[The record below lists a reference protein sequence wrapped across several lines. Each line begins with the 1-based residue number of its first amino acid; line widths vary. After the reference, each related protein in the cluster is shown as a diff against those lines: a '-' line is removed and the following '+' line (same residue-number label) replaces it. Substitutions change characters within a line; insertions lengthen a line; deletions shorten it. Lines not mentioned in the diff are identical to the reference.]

1 MSFIKKT
8 LRYLINPRADVSRL
22 PSLADDAEIADE
34 ELELPSY
41 NHISWRHVIFNPAL
55 MLGTLMT
62 LILLV
67 TVLFGPLLVPHDP
80 YITTQSVL
88 PHFDTE
94 TNKMVTPPFAPSAEY
109 PLGSDAWGNDMLS
122 LIVYGARVTLV
133 VGAYVTLARL
143 VLGTI
148 LGLAAGWRAGS
159 WVDRAVMNAVGVV
172 ASIPMLLSAMIIIF
186 ALGIHQGTVV
196 FVVALA
202 VVGWTEVA
210 QYVRSEL
217 LVIRN
222 MPYVEG
228 AQALGGTDLQILVR
242 HVLPNLLPQ
251 LLILSFLE
259 MGAVLILIAELGFLE
274 VYVGGGSY
282 FSMGPFNPTYHLA
295 NVAEWG
301 ALVANGAPSMRSAS
315 HLVLGPALAFF
326 VAIVGMNAL
335 GEGLR
340 RLLERATVNTAVL
353 LQRRTLL
360 GLVLFIVASSF
371 IIKMTG
377 PSLSFARVASEFDG
391 ERAYTHVA
399 EISQL
404 SRSHEEVTV
413 VGNETADAASAYIQE
428 KYKEYEVMRGWKPPG
443 QISQSYFYAAEDG
456 GEIDGVLGF
465 VPGYD
470 AQLSAELIVLV
481 GGYGVAEDLPTET
494 AEAPGAERAELRD
507 ASGVALMLE
516 TVRLWQ
522 EQNVDPRRSLLLVAW
537 QGERQEL
544 EQVLSDP
551 EAFTFLPAST
561 QHPVRPALV
570 LELDDLGSGEE
581 VLWLHSASD
590 QKLHDLFAQQ
600 AQDLDVPVNSVPYR
614 RTEPIQQKAPFLA
627 MQWAEAGR
635 SQVVSPERI
644 QKAGELVNRSLLTLT
659 RMLTY

>member
-8 LRYLINPRADVSRL
+8 LRYIVNPRADISQLHSV
-22 PSLADDAEIADE
+22 ADDMEMVDE
-34 ELELPSY
+34 ALELPSY
-41 NHISWRHVIFNPAL
+41 NHISWRHVVFNPAL
-55 MLGTLMT
+55 MLGALVTLA
-62 LILLV
+62 LLG

-94 TNKMVTPPFAPSAEY
+94 TGKMVRPPFAPSAEY

-133 VGAYVTLARL
+133 VGAYVALARL
-143 VLGTI
+143 MLGTI

-159 WVDRAVMNAVGVV
+159 WLDRAVMNIVGVV
-172 ASIPMLLSAMIIIF
+172 ASVPMLLSAMIIIL

-210 QYVRSEL
+210 QYVRGEL

-228 AQALGGTDLQILVR
+228 ARALGGTDLQILVR

-259 MGAVLILIAELGFLE
+259 MGAILILIAELGFLE

-282 FSMGPFNPTYHLA
+282 FSMGPFDPTYHLA

-301 ALVANGAPSMRSAS
+301 ALVANGAPSMRSVS

-353 LQRRTLL
+353 LQKRTLF
-360 GLVLFIVASSF
+360 GLAVFVVASSL

-377 PSLSFARVASEFDG
+377 PSLSFARVASQFDG
-391 ERAYTHVA
+391 QRAYAHVA

-404 SRSHEEVTV
+404 SRSQDEVTV
-413 VGNETADAASAYIQE
+413 IGNKTADAASAYIQE
-428 KYKEYEVMRGWKPPG
+428 KYREYEVMRGWKPAG
-443 QISQSYFYAAEDG
+443 QLSQSYFYTAQDG
-456 GEIDGVLGF
+456 DEVEGVFGF

-481 GGYGVAEDLPTET
+481 GGYG
-494 AEAPGAERAELRD
+494 AEADMGTEATDGLQAGLRD
-507 ASGVALMLE
+507 PSGVALILE

-522 EQNVDPRRSLLLVAW
+522 EENVDPRRSLLLVAW
-537 QGERQEL
+537 RGEQTEL
-544 EQVLSDP
+544 EQVLADP

-561 QHPVRPALV
+561 QRPVRAAMV
-570 LELDDLGSGEE
+570 LELDGVGSGEE
-581 VLWLHSASD
+581 ALWLHSASD
-590 QKLHDLFAQQ
+590 QKLRDLFTEQ
-600 AQDLDVPVNSVPYR
+600 AQDLDVAVYTTPYR
-614 RTEPIQQKAPFLA
+614 RNGPLQQKAPFLA
-627 MQWAEAGR
+627 MQWAEADR
-635 SQVVSPERI
+635 SQAVSPERI
-644 QKAGELVNRSLLTLT
+644 QKAGELVNRSLLNLT
-659 RMLTY
+659 RLLTY

>member
-1 MSFIKKT
+1 MSIIKKT

-133 VGAYVTLARL
+133 VGGYVTLARL

-148 LGLAAGWRAGS
+148 MGLAAGWRAGS

-210 QYVRSEL
+210 QYVRAEL

-259 MGAVLILIAELGFLE
+259 MGAVLILVAELGFLE

-282 FSMGPFNPTYHLA
+282 FSMGPFDPTYHLA

-301 ALVANGAPSMRSAS
+301 ALVASGAPSMRSAS

-340 RLLERATVNTAVL
+340 RLLERATVNTAIL

-360 GLVLFIVASSF
+360 GLVLFMVASSF

-377 PSLSFARVASEFDG
+377 PSLSFARVAAEFDG

-404 SRSHEEVTV
+404 SRSQEEVTV

-428 KYKEYEVMRGWKPPG
+428 KYREYEVMRGWKPPG
-443 QISQSYFYAAEDG
+443 QISQSYFYAAQDG
-456 GEIDGVLGF
+456 GEIEGVLGF

-481 GGYGVAEDLPTET
+481 GGYGAEDDLPTET
-494 AEAPGAERAELRD
+494 AEAPGAELRD

-581 VLWLHSASD
+581 ALWLYSASD

-600 AQDLDVPVNSVPYR
+600 AQDLDVPVYSVPYR
-614 RTEPIQQKAPFLA
+614 RTEPLQQKAPFLA
-627 MQWAEAGR
+627 MKWAEADR
-635 SQVVSPERI
+635 SQVVSPERM

>member
-1 MSFIKKT
+1 MSIIKKT

-133 VGAYVTLARL
+133 VGGYVTLARL

-148 LGLAAGWRAGS
+148 MGLAAGWRAGS

-210 QYVRSEL
+210 QYVRAEL

-228 AQALGGTDLQILVR
+228 AHALGGTDLQILVR

-251 LLILSFLE
+251 LLIL
-259 MGAVLILIAELGFLE
+259 
-274 VYVGGGSY
+274 
-282 FSMGPFNPTYHLA
+282 
-295 NVAEWG
+295 
-301 ALVANGAPSMRSAS
+301 
-315 HLVLGPALAFF
+315 
-326 VAIVGMNAL
+326 
-335 GEGLR
+335 
-340 RLLERATVNTAVL
+340 
-353 LQRRTLL
+353 
-360 GLVLFIVASSF
+360 
-371 IIKMTG
+371 
-377 PSLSFARVASEFDG
+377 
-391 ERAYTHVA
+391 
-399 EISQL
+399 
-404 SRSHEEVTV
+404 
-413 VGNETADAASAYIQE
+413 
-428 KYKEYEVMRGWKPPG
+428 
-443 QISQSYFYAAEDG
+443 
-456 GEIDGVLGF
+456 
-465 VPGYD
+465 
-470 AQLSAELIVLV
+470 
-481 GGYGVAEDLPTET
+481 
-494 AEAPGAERAELRD
+494 
-507 ASGVALMLE
+507 
-516 TVRLWQ
+516 
-522 EQNVDPRRSLLLVAW
+522 
-537 QGERQEL
+537 
-544 EQVLSDP
+544 
-551 EAFTFLPAST
+551 
-561 QHPVRPALV
+561 
-570 LELDDLGSGEE
+570 
-581 VLWLHSASD
+581 
-590 QKLHDLFAQQ
+590 
-600 AQDLDVPVNSVPYR
+600 
-614 RTEPIQQKAPFLA
+614 
-627 MQWAEAGR
+627 
-635 SQVVSPERI
+635 
-644 QKAGELVNRSLLTLT
+644 
-659 RMLTY
+659 